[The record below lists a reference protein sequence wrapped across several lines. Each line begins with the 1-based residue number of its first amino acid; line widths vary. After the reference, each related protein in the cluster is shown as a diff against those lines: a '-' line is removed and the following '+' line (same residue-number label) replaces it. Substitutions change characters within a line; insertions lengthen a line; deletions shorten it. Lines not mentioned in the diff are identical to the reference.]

1 MIPVQTASVR
11 WLNDEE
17 QQAWRA
23 FIDGSQRLLAVLN
36 SDLSDATGLT
46 IADYRILVLLSEAPR
61 KALRMSELAAG
72 ILASRSKLTHQVR
85 RMEAQGLVVRES
97 CEEDGRGVIA
107 KITPRGLDELRA
119 AAPGHVESVRA
130 HFVDLLDSSQLKLIA
145 EVFEKIDAHI
155 QETTD

>member
-155 QETTD
+155 QETTE